1 MSETSEIIRRSF
13 FIAADHHRLSTEYI
27 KPATAAS
34 NVQPPTLVFLHEGL
48 GSIGQWRD
56 FPFLVSRAT
65 GLPAL
70 IYDRW
75 GHGKSDPLTGP
86 RNVRY
91 MHDEALTALPEILNQ
106 LHTEKTI
113 LIGHSDGGSIAL
125 LFAAEYP
132 ERISGIVTA
141 AAHVFV
147 EDITIKGIREAVRVF
162 ETTNLP
168 ERLRPYHGDNT
179 ESMFRG
185 WADIWLAPEFRD
197 WNIEAHLPAVTSPVL
212 ALQGINDEYGTP
224 AQVNAIVRQVSG
236 PVEGLLIPD
245 CGHIPHHQARER
257 VLSEIIRFITSLKI

>member
-1 MSETSEIIRRSF
+1 MPEAREITRRSF
-13 FIAADHHRLSTEYI
+13 FLVADHHRLSAEYI
-27 KPATAAS
+27 KPANDSS
-34 NVQPPTLVFLHEGL
+34 NDQRPTLVFLHEGL

-56 FPFLVSRAT
+56 FPLLLGRAT

-75 GHGKSDPLTGP
+75 GHGKSDPLRNP
-86 RNVRY
+86 RNVGY
-91 MHDEALTALPEILNQ
+91 MHDEALTTLPEILNQ
-106 LHTEKTI
+106 LRMEKTI

-132 ERISGIVTA
+132 ERVSGIVTA

-162 ETTNLP
+162 ETTNLR

-197 WNIEAHLPAVTSPVL
+197 WNIEAYLPAVTSPVL
-212 ALQGINDEYGTP
+212 AIQGINDEYGTA
-224 AQVNAIVRQVSG
+224 AQVDAIVRQVSG
-236 PVEGLLIPD
+236 PVQGLLIPD

-257 VLSEIIRFITSLKI
+257 VLSEIIRFIPSLKI

>member
-1 MSETSEIIRRSF
+1 MHEISRRSF
-13 FIAADHHRLSTEYI
+13 FVKADLHRLSAEYI
-27 KPATAAS
+27 EPATPLS
-34 NVQPPTLVFLHEGL
+34 KGPFLTLVFLHEGL

-56 FPFLVSRAT
+56 FPLIVSRAT

-70 IYDRW
+70 IYDRF

-86 RNVRY
+86 RKVRY
-91 MHDEALTALPEILNQ
+91 MHDEALTSLPEILDQ
-106 LHTEKTI
+106 LRIEKTI

-125 LFAAEYP
+125 IFAAKHP
-132 ERISGIVTA
+132 EKVSGVITA

-147 EDITIKGIREAVRVF
+147 EDITIQGIRDAVRIF
-162 ETTNLP
+162 ETTNLC
-168 ERLRPYHGDNT
+168 ERLRPYHGDST

-197 WNIEAHLPAVTSPVL
+197 WNIEEYLPAVSSPVL
-212 ALQGINDEYGTP
+212 ALQGKNDEYGTP
-224 AQVNAIVRQVSG
+224 AQVDAIVRQVSG

-257 VLSEIIRFITSLKI
+257 VISEIIPFIKSLKI

>member
-1 MSETSEIIRRSF
+1 MTETPEIIRRSF
-13 FIAADHHRLSTEYI
+13 FVVADHHRLSAESI
-27 KPATAAS
+27 EPAAFAS
-34 NVQPPTLVFLHEGL
+34 NIQRPTLVFLHEGL

-56 FPFLVSRAT
+56 FPCLLSGAA

-75 GHGKSDPLTGP
+75 GHGKSDPLQGP
-86 RNVRY
+86 RNIRY
-91 MHDEALTALPEILNQ
+91 MHDEALAALPEILNQ
-106 LHTEKTI
+106 LRVEKAI

-125 LFAAEYP
+125 IFAAEHP
-132 ERISGIVTA
+132 ERVSGVVTA

-147 EDITIKGIREAVRVF
+147 EDITIKGIREAVRIF
-162 ETTNLP
+162 ETRDLR

-197 WNIEAHLPAVTSPVL
+197 WNIEEYLPAVTSPVL

-224 AQVNAIVRQVSG
+224 AQVDAIVRQVSG
-236 PVEGLLIPD
+236 PVESLLIPD
-245 CGHIPHHQARER
+245 CGHVPHHQARER
-257 VLSEIIRFITSLKI
+257 VLTEVIRFLRSLKI